1 MPWRHTSPMDQ
12 KMQFIADY
20 LRQTLSII
28 ELCELYGVS
37 RKTGYKWIEPY
48 LKHGPL
54 GLEERSR
61 QPHSSPHQTPRHV
74 VDAFIELRRHHPA
87 WGAKK
92 LLSILQKRH
101 PSWPLPARSTVC
113 EIFRRNGLVP
123 KKRHRRHI
131 GHPGK
136 PTGQILAPNEV
147 WSADF
152 KGHFKT
158 GDGLYCYPLT
168 VADGY
173 SRFLLGCQALSSTR
187 VAEAKPVFTRL
198 FKEFGLPKRIRTDNG
213 VPFAT
218 NTLARLS
225 QLSAWWVRLGI
236 LPECIEPVNPSKTA
250 VMNGCTGRSKPRP
263 RVPRPPPGAPNR
275 ANSIAS
281 AKNSTSSAH
290 TKPLICKR
298 QPHAMR
304 SHRVRCPPNCRRWHI
319 LTASRCAT
327 SVPTGASGGTINGAT
342 CHTPALA
349 KMSALR
355 KSTMASGLSTSDR
368 SHSAG
373 CSNATC
379 ASKMPMVDAYDSGD
393 GDPCLRT
400 ILLPISPT
408 GQTNTCSRRETRCA
422 ASTRLMSGVRS
433 QRA

>member
-1 MPWRHTSPMDQ
+1 MPWRQTSPMDQ

-28 ELCELYGVS
+28 ELCELYGIS
-37 RKTGYKWIEPY
+37 RKTGYKWIERY

-61 QPHSSPHQTPRHV
+61 QPHSSPRQTPKHV

-113 EIFRRNGLVP
+113 DILRRNGLVP
-123 KKRHRRHI
+123 KTRHRRHI

-136 PTGQILAPNEV
+136 PTSQVLAPNEV

-187 VAEAKPVFTRL
+187 VQEAQPVFTRL

-218 NTLARLS
+218 TTLARLS

-236 LPECIEPVNPSKTA
+236 LPEFIEPGKPQQ
-250 VMNGCTGRSKPRP
+250 NGRHERMHRTLKAETT
-263 RVPRPPPGAPNR
+263 RPPAATRR
-275 ANSIAS
+275 AQQHKFDRFRQEFNFVRPHEALDMQTPAS
-281 AKNSTSSAH
+281 RYEVSPREMPTKLPPLEYPDRFEVRYVSANGG
-290 TKPLICKR
+290 I
-298 QPHAMR
+298 
-304 SHRVRCPPNCRRWHI
+304 RWHHQWVNV
-319 LTASRCAT
+319 SHVC
-327 SVPTGASGGTINGAT
+327 VGAYVGLEEIDDGIWNVYFGPLKLGRLLER
-342 CHTPALA
+342 H
-349 KMSALR
+349 LR
-355 KSTMASGLSTSDR
+355 IE
-368 SHSAG
+368 
-373 CSNATC
+373 
-379 ASKMPMVDAYDSGD
+379 DAYGR
-393 GDPCLRT
+393 LK
-400 ILLPISPT
+400 
-408 GQTNTCSRRETRCA
+408 RRR
-422 ASTRLMSGVRS
+422 
-433 QRA
+433 